1 MQQINVRSDDE
12 VSIKKMKKYLNDPNN
27 TIVVAI
33 LADWCGA
40 CQQFKPIWEST
51 IKKYISTLTEHQ
63 KKKKLIIATIQDTT
77 IQELNIN
84 DIQGFPTIRLIKDRK
99 MMNESLGGMS
109 EERLMELLKNTHKQC
124 IIIPPQ
130 KRKKKIKKQKRNK
143 TVKKQKRNKTV
154 KKQKRN
160 KTVKK
165 QKRNKT
171 VKKPNKKQNQKGE
184 MLSVMTYYN
193 PNYKKIKET
202 QKNKSLAKK
211 FKVRSSYS
219 QKKRKTKRL
228 PKLKIINKSK
238 TMSGGGKYLKP
249 KSSKKT
255 GKRKNKKGGYDSS
268 ISRAQ
273 AREIQRQQQERI
285 RAEQQRAER
294 LQRLR
299 EQSREQRRKRVI
311 SDANRLFP
319 QRSYIYPDDYT
330 RAQRDVEDHHLH
342 ERIMRTSVLP
352 RAREVPVAITPS
364 RNMFSRYIRSPLSRM
379 FNRTRRRRGRIQP
392 EVVSAIPIASTVYE
406 GNYLDDI

>member
-130 KRKKKIKKQKRNK
+130 KTKKKI
-143 TVKKQKRNKTV
+143 
-154 KKQKRN
+154 
-160 KTVKK
+160 KK

-219 QKKRKTKRL
+219 QKKRKIKRFG
-228 PKLKIINKSK
+228 PKRKIINKSK

-364 RNMFSRYIRSPLSRM
+364 RNMFSRYIGSPLSRM